1 MAIRRSQRIVFLIPQ
16 QHAWTPRPCVLVS
29 FSGLPGKQSVPCS
42 FDLTS
47 GDVRKVADVT
57 VHQAQPWTVSKVPP
71 LTVGLGLSLLV
82 VLAAPVS

>member
-1 MAIRRSQRIVFLIPQ
+1 M
-16 QHAWTPRPCVLVS
+16 
-29 FSGLPGKQSVPCS
+29 PCS

-57 VHQAQPWTVSKVPP
+57 VHQTQPWTVSKVPP